1 MSHPVCLSVCLLVTL
16 SDFQFVSV
24 SGRPAWK
31 VEERGPQFFN
41 FRILAKFHN
50 FGQISEFQLSFRI
63 SAKFQ
68 DFGQMS
74 EFSPKLE
81 FWLNFRIIPKCIFAK
96 CNRVACLLSFAS
108 FFYTGFWEKCTGICY
123 ISGSEGFQQ
132 MHWHMW
138 CRTSTFGGR
147 GNCLDCCINNIC
159 QLACVCPLPWEFS
172 QPEESRDC
180 ALAEGGRE
188 KLFQK
193 KDNNVLHFTCKD
205 YSVDSRRAKY
215 GILHP
220 YNLHHGGVV
229 LCASICPPSPV
240 WGD

>member
-1 MSHPVCLSVCLLVTL
+1 
-16 SDFQFVSV
+16 
-24 SGRPAWK
+24 
-31 VEERGPQFFN
+31 
-41 FRILAKFHN
+41 
-50 FGQISEFQLSFRI
+50 
-63 SAKFQ
+63 
-68 DFGQMS
+68 
-74 EFSPKLE
+74 
-81 FWLNFRIIPKCIFAK
+81 
-96 CNRVACLLSFAS
+96 
-108 FFYTGFWEKCTGICY
+108 
-123 ISGSEGFQQ
+123 
-132 MHWHMW
+132 MW

-193 KDNNVLHFTCKD
+193 KDNNVQHFTCKD

-240 WGD
+240 WSDGIYIFSTIGNLDFIVTKFSQLLCSHGNSPDQARAETLN